1 LAAEGQRATTLA
13 AAALLLLGAP
23 SLRAAARLDVGGRAE
38 ATGQALVVHLAVA
51 NVGDATAAGLS
62 VTAWLAGSEAHGY
75 HGVPIGPGES
85 GELLLEFPPEVP
97 RLGRHAL
104 LLDLEY
110 AQPDAAP
117 ERLAQRAF
125 LLLDLGASP
134 QPALAVQAA
143 PARLVHAGV
152 LEVEVENLEAESHDV
167 RVSVEP
173 PRGLRVPDPAP
184 ELRLAPRTRQRV
196 PVRLL
201 RGEAVRGTEQGVV
214 VVAELLDGPVERT
227 SATTTVVTVEPATPW
242 LVRLRL
248 PLLGLAVLLLA
259 VAVLLARAAAEPG
272 AGTP

>member
-1 LAAEGQRATTLA
+1 LAAEGWRATALA

-23 SLRAAARLDVGGRAE
+23 PLRASARLDVGGRAE
-38 ATGQALVVHLAVA
+38 ATEKALVVHLAVA

-62 VTAWLAGSEAHGY
+62 VAARLAGSEAVGY
-75 HGVPIGPGES
+75 RDTPLAPGES

-104 LLDLEY
+104 LLYLEY
-110 AQPDAAP
+110 SQPDAAP

-134 QPALAVQAA
+134 QPAVAVQAA
-143 PARLVHAGV
+143 PVRLVHAAV
-152 LEVEVENLEAESHDV
+152 LEVEVENLEAEPHDV

-173 PRGLRVPDPAP
+173 LRGLRVPDVAP
-184 ELRLAPRTRQRV
+184 ELQLAPHARQRV

-201 RGEAVRGTEQGVV
+201 RGEAVRGAEQGVV
-214 VVAELLDGPVERT
+214 VVVELLDGPVERT
-227 SATTTVVTVEPATPW
+227 SATTTVVAVEPATPW

-248 PLLGLAVLLLA
+248 PLLGLAGLLLA
-259 VAVLLARAAAEPG
+259 AAGLLTRPAAESG
-272 AGTP
+272 AGTA